1 MDKSKAAPVPLK
13 WRRQVLPPAPPEDGR
28 PEEPWREGNRSD
40 ADSEENVQFVT
51 SRTPSSESEDFLRA
65 LPERPDDE
73 YDDAPGRAQL
83 VATLRELLEEEEQS
97 ETSQGAQKAETARL
111 PTPPAAPAE
120 DLQVNEEFALEEE
133 FREEENIE
141 HDVNVQL
148 QLDDSLAISAVEDSQ
163 QPLQEPAEKRG
174 RLGSALRA
182 RAKAFARGRASK
194 TDGKGKKKNKAQA
207 QSPPASLPRANSRL
221 SEMSSASFVFDDD
234 EEEISSESQL
244 KRSFRCFS
252 CRFQCSLS
260 CISFQIYVLALAL
273 AVAGAIYMG
282 LEGPEIQLG
291 AFDLWTQVQKPGSQ
305 DARYFAFARRSAL
318 GLRHALPLG
327 PANASAA
334 RQWHSIELFWEMGAS
349 EEQKLQDFQPEVI
362 SDAYMSRVHAAEA
375 QVQAL
380 TGWSSFCNA
389 TPAEVQFLCR
399 PGDSL
404 PALAF
409 GTWEAPNFNEQILG
423 MKWKA
428 LELESPARS
437 NPAQK
442 QTSHRICTE
451 SQRAMRPLPLLAA
464 FLAALVNA
472 NILTY
477 DTLPV
482 NSAGTWFGPMQA
494 KYACSDPS
502 TDAGL
507 EECLS
512 VLLAPNGYTTDYLKL
527 VYEAPAITWNDE
539 NRTKFDLVRVNGSTV
554 KVKVGESVPMMGG
567 MDETVDG
574 VAGSEYNG
582 FLVATDFA
590 YPWEPA
596 RSSLQMMLAQLIIS
610 NGFSARSMPLFTYT
624 NDGAIDDDGCLG
636 MVNNT
641 PGFDAT
647 TLAEKC
653 PDVKNLTSGMYK
665 YTFIA
670 YQESHLDCPNCTLT
684 FRNRVEVGIFST
696 ITINSDKTL
705 DTIGSTAVSKI
716 RFEDS
721 SNSSMYLEI
730 ELPTV
735 VTTGRKDSQKS
746 DANGATVTV
755 TKISDTSFYL
765 DFAMAAP
772 GPDNI
777 AFYDPA
783 VTGQGPPPSDTS
795 VGSGFASSPCLWV
808 LLSSLL
814 WKVM

>member
-1 MDKSKAAPVPLK
+1 
-13 WRRQVLPPAPPEDGR
+13 
-28 PEEPWREGNRSD
+28 
-40 ADSEENVQFVT
+40 
-51 SRTPSSESEDFLRA
+51 
-65 LPERPDDE
+65 
-73 YDDAPGRAQL
+73 
-83 VATLRELLEEEEQS
+83 
-97 ETSQGAQKAETARL
+97 
-111 PTPPAAPAE
+111 
-120 DLQVNEEFALEEE
+120 
-133 FREEENIE
+133 
-141 HDVNVQL
+141 
-148 QLDDSLAISAVEDSQ
+148 
-163 QPLQEPAEKRG
+163 
-174 RLGSALRA
+174 
-182 RAKAFARGRASK
+182 
-194 TDGKGKKKNKAQA
+194 
-207 QSPPASLPRANSRL
+207 
-221 SEMSSASFVFDDD
+221 MS
-234 EEEISSESQL
+234 
-244 KRSFRCFS
+244 
-252 CRFQCSLS
+252 
-260 CISFQIYVLALAL
+260 
-273 AVAGAIYMG
+273 
-282 LEGPEIQLG
+282 
-291 AFDLWTQVQKPGSQ
+291 
-305 DARYFAFARRSAL
+305 
-318 GLRHALPLG
+318 
-327 PANASAA
+327 
-334 RQWHSIELFWEMGAS
+334 
-349 EEQKLQDFQPEVI
+349 
-362 SDAYMSRVHAAEA
+362 
-375 QVQAL
+375 
-380 TGWSSFCNA
+380 
-389 TPAEVQFLCR
+389 
-399 PGDSL
+399 
-404 PALAF
+404 
-409 GTWEAPNFNEQILG
+409 
-423 MKWKA
+423 
-428 LELESPARS
+428 
-437 NPAQK
+437 
-442 QTSHRICTE
+442 
-451 SQRAMRPLPLLAA
+451 PLLVA
-464 FLAALVNA
+464 FLATLVDA

-482 NSAGTWFGPMQA
+482 NAAGTWFGSGPMQA

-527 VYEAPAITWNDE
+527 VYEAPAITFNDE

-554 KVKVGESVPMMGG
+554 KVKVGQSIPMMGG
-567 MDETVDG
+567 MDDAVDG

-590 YPWEPA
+590 YPWEPT

-647 TLAEKC
+647 NLAEKC

-783 VTGQGPPPSDTS
+783 VTGQGPPPPDTS

-814 WKVM
+814 WKVL